1 MTYRLALLPIIAM
14 AVKVLKENGGVQE
27 LTSFKVNPTLINGI
41 IVNILMTII
50 FAEIYWR
57 LDYGN
62 DHKHFGFEEPIDA
75 YYYVLVTNST
85 IGYGEITPKTK
96 LAKSLVM
103 GQITIMFF
111 TVVPIIVEALKP
123 GN

>member
-14 AVKVLKENGGVQE
+14 AVKVLKDNGGVQE

-41 IVNILMTII
+41 IVNILLTII

-57 LDYGN
+57 LDYRN

-111 TVVPIIVEALKP
+111 TVVPIILEALKP